1 MKNEY
6 ENNMRFLPVLKFF
19 DKYKKL
25 IISLF
30 IIIIIATAYFVIS
43 NQVKK
48 QNNENASVIYSLWLK
63 EISVENPDPENLDS
77 ILNQLITEYKNTGY
91 TQLALLNKAS
101 LDARNNNVELALIN
115 FKTLIE
121 LTDGFNGN
129 KIFNKI
135 ARVSASRLLLSNGN
149 YEEALSLIELY
160 SSGSTNGYIHELT
173 GDILAKQNKIEL
185 AVAQYEL
192 ASEKYND
199 ETSQSIISMK
209 IADRKSVV

>member
-1 MKNEY
+1 M
-6 ENNMRFLPVLKFF
+6 
-19 DKYKKL
+19 
-25 IISLF
+25 
-30 IIIIIATAYFVIS
+30 
-43 NQVKK
+43 
-48 QNNENASVIYSLWLK
+48 WLK
-63 EISVENPDPENLDS
+63 EISLESPDPENLDS
-77 ILNQLITEYKNTGY
+77 ILNQLTTEYKNTGY

-101 LDARNNNVELALIN
+101 LDARNNNIELALIN

-185 AVAQYEL
+185 AVAQYKL

-199 ETSQSIISMK
+199 EASQSIISMK
-209 IADRKSVV
+209 IANIGM

>member
-6 ENNMRFLPVLKFF
+6 ENNMRFLPVLRFF
-19 DKYKKL
+19 EKYKKI

-43 NQVKK
+43 SQVKK

-63 EISVENPDPENLDS
+63 EISVENPDLENLDS

-185 AVAQYEL
+185 AVAQYKL
-192 ASEKYND
+192 ASEKYMMRPRN
-199 ETSQSIISMK
+199 
-209 IADRKSVV
+209 R

>member
-43 NQVKK
+43 SQVKK
-48 QNNENASVIYSLWLK
+48 QNNENASVIYSVWLK
-63 EISVENPDPENLDS
+63 EISLESPDPENLDS

-185 AVAQYEL
+185 AVAQYKL

-199 ETSQSIISMK
+199 EASQSIISMK
-209 IADRKSVV
+209 IANIGM

>member
-30 IIIIIATAYFVIS
+30 IIIIIATAYFVIPS
-43 NQVKK
+43 QVKK

-209 IADRKSVV
+209 IANIGM

>member
-30 IIIIIATAYFVIS
+30 IIIIIATAFFVIS
-43 NQVKK
+43 SQVKK

-160 SSGSTNGYIHELT
+160 SSGATNGYIHELT

-209 IADRKSVV
+209 IANIGM

>member
-43 NQVKK
+43 SQVKK

-115 FKTLIE
+115 FKTLID

-209 IADRKSVV
+209 IANIGM

>member
-43 NQVKK
+43 SQVKK

-173 GDILAKQNKIEL
+173 GDILAKQNKIDL

-209 IADRKSVV
+209 IANIGM

>member
-6 ENNMRFLPVLKFF
+6 ENNMRFLPVLRFF
-19 DKYKKL
+19 EKYKKI

-43 NQVKK
+43 SQVKK
-48 QNNENASVIYSLWLK
+48 QNNENASVIYSVWLK
-63 EISVENPDPENLDS
+63 EISLESPDPENLDS

-185 AVAQYEL
+185 AVAQYKL

-199 ETSQSIISMK
+199 EASQSIISMK
-209 IADRKSVV
+209 IANIGM

>member
-1 MKNEY
+1 MNNEY
-6 ENNMRFLPVLKFF
+6 ENNMRFLPVLRFF
-19 DKYKKL
+19 EKYKKI

-43 NQVKK
+43 SQVKK
-48 QNNENASVIYSLWLK
+48 QNNENASVIYSVWLK
-63 EISVENPDPENLDS
+63 EISLESPDPENLDS
-77 ILNQLITEYKNTGY
+77 ILNQLTTEYKNTGY

-101 LDARNNNVELALIN
+101 LDARNNNIELALIN

-185 AVAQYEL
+185 AVAQYKL

-199 ETSQSIISMK
+199 EASQSIISMK
-209 IADRKSVV
+209 IANIGM

>member
-43 NQVKK
+43 SQVKK

-209 IADRKSVV
+209 IANIGM

>member
-6 ENNMRFLPVLKFF
+6 ENNMRFLPVLRFF
-19 DKYKKL
+19 EKYKKI

-43 NQVKK
+43 SQVKK
-48 QNNENASVIYSLWLK
+48 QNNENASVIYSVWLK
-63 EISVENPDPENLDS
+63 EISLESPDPENLDS
-77 ILNQLITEYKNTGY
+77 ILNQLTTEYKNTGY

-101 LDARNNNVELALIN
+101 LDARNNNIELALIN

-209 IADRKSVV
+209 IANIGM

>member
-43 NQVKK
+43 SQVKK

-199 ETSQSIISMK
+199 ETSQSIIAMK
-209 IADRKSVV
+209 IANIGM

>member
-63 EISVENPDPENLDS
+63 EISVENPDPKNLDS

-209 IADRKSVV
+209 IANIGM

>member
-43 NQVKK
+43 SQVKK

-101 LDARNNNVELALIN
+101 LDARNNNIELALIN

-209 IADRKSVV
+209 IANIGM

>member
-30 IIIIIATAYFVIS
+30 IIIIIATAFFVIS
-43 NQVKK
+43 SQVKK

-209 IADRKSVV
+209 IANIGM

>member
-43 NQVKK
+43 SQVKK

-77 ILNQLITEYKNTGY
+77 ILNQLTTEYKNTGY

-101 LDARNNNVELALIN
+101 LDARNNNIELALIN

-199 ETSQSIISMK
+199 EASQSIISMK
-209 IADRKSVV
+209 IANIGM

>member
-6 ENNMRFLPVLKFF
+6 ENNMRFLPVLRFF

-43 NQVKK
+43 SQVKK

-209 IADRKSVV
+209 IANIGM